1 MCLQLQ
7 ICNFSDQKPNS
18 FLVFFLRFFHSSI
31 GYNVS
36 WSAMSAVFAAT
47 VHSLC
52 ATDKQILRKKNK
64 PSQLSWLHNVALACQ
79 PHFPLNT
86 TPSVGRFA
94 LYTAWNHSE
103 TRMDHPHGPLSHD
116 KTGTLHDCWL
126 FRRDTKPFAQM
137 PWMTQSVLGLECF
150 LLRKQVSKQFACNLK
165 HEHLDNPSELPNW
178 KKNMQYSWTRQK
190 SWKPIQ
196 KKKVIVG
203 TNLWFEKEAACPH
216 KTSIIALERLSQ
228 KLHWCQDQ
236 DSFKWFSLIPN
247 NPLHSSFWQPSRL
260 QWFLPWLCGT

>member
-1 MCLQLQ
+1 
-7 ICNFSDQKPNS
+7 
-18 FLVFFLRFFHSSI
+18 
-31 GYNVS
+31 
-36 WSAMSAVFAAT
+36 MSAEQSLQPQST

-52 ATDKQILRKKNK
+52 ATNKQILRKKN
-64 PSQLSWLHNVALACQ
+64 QALTALLLNVALACQ

-126 FRRDTKPFAQM
+126 FRRDTKPFARC
-137 PWMTQSVLGLECF
+137 PACHSLSLGFSAFSWGIKSQNSL
-150 LLRKQVSKQFACNLK
+150 FAIWNM
-165 HEHLDNPSELPNW
+165 NTWTFPSELPNW
-178 KKNMQYSWTRQK
+178 KKNMQYSWTRRK
-190 SWKPIQ
+190 SLKPIQ

-203 TNLWFEKEAACPH
+203 TNLWFEKAACPH

-247 NPLHSSFWQPSRL
+247 NPLHSSFWQPSQL
-260 QWFLPWLCGT
+260 QWFLPCLCGT